1 MTVSSVFRFTG
12 LDPWDNLARE
22 EVLFDALPAGASAL
36 VLYVNRPCVVLG
48 RHQNPLREVRLEEL
62 ARRDVPLVRRPS
74 GGGTVWHDEGNLNWS
89 LLVPKD
95 GYDRGSVTRAVAAA
109 LAPLGRTL
117 EPGERGDLFCGG
129 KKVSGAAY
137 LFRRDRVLHHGT
149 LLCRARLDDLHGV
162 LGPTGE
168 LKEWVGVASRPMP
181 VANLDIE
188 VEAAAAALGGAFGA
202 LASNAKSADFS
213 NGHRDSDFETRVS
226 ARADVFRSPEWTW
239 DQTPPFV
246 WKGPTRAGT
255 LTARVKDGFI
265 EETWDDKNRIL
276 STMVG
281 KCFFDRTFFGFIPA
295 RRSHDEGRA
304 AEEIPSGSG

>member
-1 MTVSSVFRFTG
+1 MTVSSVFRLAG

-22 EVLFDALPAGASAL
+22 EVLLDTLPLGASAL
-36 VLYVNRPCVVLG
+36 VLYINRPCVVIG
-48 RHQNPLREVRLEEL
+48 RHQNPLREIRLDEL
-62 ARRDVPLVRRPS
+62 ARRGVPVVRRPS

-89 LLVPKD
+89 LLMPKD
-95 GYDRGSVTRAVAAA
+95 GYDRGAVTAAVALA
-109 LAPLGRTL
+109 LAPLGL
-117 EPGERGDLFCGG
+117 ALNSGEKGDLFLDG

-137 LFRRDRVLHHGT
+137 LFRRDRVMHHGT
-149 LLCRARLDDLHGV
+149 LLCRARLDDLRGV

-181 VANLDIE
+181 VANLNIE
-188 VEAAAAALGGAFGA
+188 VEAAVTALITAFGGSSSSA
-202 LASNAKSADFS
+202 NSADFS
-213 NGHRDSDFETRVS
+213 KQPDDSDFENRVS
-226 ARADVFRSPEWTW
+226 ARRGELRSPEWTW

-246 WKGPTRAGT
+246 WHGATLAGT

-265 EETWDDKNRIL
+265 EETWDDRNRNM

-281 KCFFDRTFFGFIPA
+281 KCFFDPTYFGFIPA

-304 AEEIPSGSG
+304 AEEVSPSSG